1 MLARFLI
8 VFLTCYNQESWT
20 AIFFVSSLCF
30 CPSFRWDCFSIFVIN
45 ATLAGFSLSFFL
57 LSFFFIKAARRFI
70 SLKRVKALFLMKYR
84 IWRIGSYRFFFLVG
98 LPGSDY
104 AGGALAFVCGVGFL
118 LGAFI
123 RPADLIANMTL
134 YEDIRLL
141 FTHELFFFLSLLSLF
156 TYRSFLGKDYWS
168 FVMTMFFFLLYFL
181 LLRYRVIFPKE
192 DFSSYSIALRVMDGS
207 LVNYLIPDASLTW
220 RILFASFCIGLIF
233 LVPWLLLLLNQAWFR
248 QEIKKGKVKERDV
261 PLEHRY
267 GLIPWLQRKKCESKI
282 IPFSR

>member
-1 MLARFLI
+1 MDGNL
-8 VFLTCYNQESWT
+8 
-20 AIFFVSSLCF
+20 
-30 CPSFRWDCFSIFVIN
+30 FRLF
-45 ATLAGFSLSFFL
+45 
-57 LSFFFIKAARRFI
+57 
-70 SLKRVKALFLMKYR
+70 ALFLSLISLGLLFYLRDKRHVSGILIVVLSLVLLLYKSGET
-84 IWRIGSYRFFFLVG
+84 IYFAQEGKSVIPYEVSHLAYWVVPFLFLVG

-233 LVPWLLLLLNQAWFR
+233 LVPWLLLLLNQARFR
-248 QEIKKGKVKERDV
+248 QEIKKGKVKESDV